1 MSKSTASEYLL
12 RLNYFKSFLGK
23 KFSFS
28 SIDTIIKKIKDGDED
43 PYEVLTEYALY
54 LMNCGISPYTLK
66 QRVITIKNFLEY
78 QDIDISPRKFKFKVR
93 LPRTIRRNKEA
104 LSKEDVVDILNAC
117 SDIRLK
123 TYVMFLAAGGFRAVE
138 ALSIRIKD
146 LDLESKPVRVFVRG
160 EYTKTK
166 TDRVVFLTDEAAQQL
181 KFWMDYKYR
190 TRRVSYKEESEGM
203 TITEQRSP
211 ERKGTDLIFGIYQR
225 EPNPEW
231 LYDDFGKS
239 FAKTLDR
246 IGKGTREDGN
256 ERRRQITFHSFRRF
270 VKTTISDL
278 GYADYS
284 EYFIGHSGSTYW
296 RKKDSEK
303 ADIFRKIEP
312 YLTFLNVQQLERQG
326 ADIQSKVEEL
336 EDLNQSLRNHDKL
349 KDDAIAHLSDQLMVI
364 TTRLQ
369 EVERRQQL

>member
-1 MSKSTASEYLL
+1 
-12 RLNYFKSFLGK
+12 
-23 KFSFS
+23 
-28 SIDTIIKKIKDGDED
+28 
-43 PYEVLTEYALY
+43 
-54 LMNCGISPYTLK
+54 
-66 QRVITIKNFLEY
+66 
-78 QDIDISPRKFKFKVR
+78 
-93 LPRTIRRNKEA
+93 
-104 LSKEDVVDILNAC
+104 
-117 SDIRLK
+117 
-123 TYVMFLAAGGFRAVE
+123 MFLAAGGFRAVE

-166 TDRVVFLTDEAAQQL
+166 TDRVVFLTDEVAQQL

-203 TITEQRSP
+203 TITEQRNP

-270 VKTTISDL
+270 VKTTISDR

-296 RKKDSEK
+296 RKKDLEK
-303 ADIFRKIEP
+303 AEIFRKIEP
-312 YLTFLNVQQLERQG
+312 YLTFLNVHQLERQG
-326 ADIQSKVEEL
+326 ADIQSKVAEL
-336 EDLNQSLRNHDKL
+336 EDLNQSLRNHDKIL
-349 KDDAIAHLSDQLMVI
+349 
-364 TTRLQ
+364 
-369 EVERRQQL
+369 RRCYSPFIRSTCCYNY